1 MYFLPH
7 LYSTEDYIVNV
18 DRHEVGEFIDNP
30 TMCPADCSQE
40 FKEFAVTVMNVLG
53 LRSPQDVDEGLDLYL
68 RLIKEIENLT

>member
-1 MYFLPH
+1 
-7 LYSTEDYIVNV
+7 
-18 DRHEVGEFIDNP
+18 
-30 TMCPADCSQE
+30 MCPADCSEE